1 MIKKR
6 AMARNKW
13 GSAEWIS
20 DMAKE
25 WINEIDMKRLET
37 GYADNQPNWP
47 YWVRPHNYD
56 EKEWYDMDKWLINI
70 MGDSNWHKENAP
82 WVGSNRKYWFR
93 DEADRT
99 FFILRWS

>member
-6 AMARNKW
+6 AMTAARW
-13 GSAEWIS
+13 AEIT
-20 DMAKE
+20 DEFIAE
-25 WINEIDMKRLET
+25 FTKRLET
-37 GYADNQPNWP
+37 GYADNQPKWP

-56 EKEWYDMDKWLINI
+56 EKEWREMDKWLLNI
-70 MGDSNWHKENAP
+70 MGDNNWHKENAR

>member
-1 MIKKR
+1 
-6 AMARNKW
+6 MANNRWVTNM
-13 GSAEWIS
+13 ATQWI
-20 DMAKE
+20 DE
-25 WINEIDMKRLET
+25 INVKRLET

-56 EKEWYDMDKWLINI
+56 EKEWYDMDKWLLNI
-70 MGDSNWHKENAP
+70 MGDNNWHKENAR

>member
-6 AMARNKW
+6 MMANDRFRL
-13 GSAEWIS
+13 SHL
-20 DMAKE
+20 AKQ
-25 WINEIDMKRLET
+25 WINELNMKRLET
-37 GYADNQPNWP
+37 GYADNQPKWP

-56 EKEWYDMDKWLINI
+56 EKEWYDMNNWIIDT
-70 MGDSNWHKENAP
+70 MGSSNWSVEHGR

-93 DEADRT
+93 DEQDRT

>member
-6 AMARNKW
+6 AMSDSK
-13 GSAEWIS
+13 WIS
-20 DMAKE
+20 DMAMQ
-25 WINEIDMKRLET
+25 WIDEINVKRLET
-37 GYADNQPNWP
+37 GYADNQPKWP

-99 FFILRWS
+99 FFIVGWS

>member
-6 AMARNKW
+6 AMANNKW
-13 GSAEWIS
+13 ITDRANEWI
-20 DMAKE
+20 DE
-25 WINEIDMKRLET
+25 INMKRLET
-37 GYADNQPNWP
+37 GYADNQPKWP

-56 EKEWYDMDKWLINI
+56 EKEWYDMNNWIIDT
-70 MGDSNWHKENAP
+70 MGSSNWSVEHGR

-93 DEADRT
+93 DEQDRT

>member
-6 AMARNKW
+6 IMANDRFRL
-13 GSAEWIS
+13 SHL
-20 DMAKE
+20 AKQ
-25 WINEIDMKRLET
+25 WINEINVKRLET
-37 GYADNQPNWP
+37 GYAENQPKWP

-56 EKEWYDMDKWLINI
+56 EKEWYDIDKWLLNI
-70 MGDSNWHKENAP
+70 MGDSNWHKENAR

>member
-6 AMARNKW
+6 SMAHDKW
-13 GSAEWIS
+13 ISEMAIEWI
-20 DMAKE
+20 DN
-25 WINEIDMKRLET
+25 INVKRLET
-37 GYADNQPNWP
+37 GYADNQPKWP

-56 EKEWYDMDKWLINI
+56 EKEWREMDKWLLNI
-70 MGDSNWHKENAP
+70 MGDNNWHKENAR

-93 DEADRT
+93 DDADRT

>member
-6 AMARNKW
+6 AMSDSK
-13 GSAEWIS
+13 WIS
-20 DMAKE
+20 DMAMQ
-25 WINEIDMKRLET
+25 WIDEINVKRLET
-37 GYADNQPNWP
+37 GYADNQPKWP
-47 YWVRPHNYD
+47 YWVRPHNYE

>member
-6 AMARNKW
+6 AMAAGRQFGKTDITNM
-13 GSAEWIS
+13 ATRWI
-20 DMAKE
+20 DE
-25 WINEIDMKRLET
+25 INVKRLET

-93 DEADRT
+93 NEADRT

>member
-6 AMARNKW
+6 AMAHDKW
-13 GSAEWIS
+13 ISEMAIEWI
-20 DMAKE
+20 DN
-25 WINEIDMKRLET
+25 INVKRLET
-37 GYADNQPNWP
+37 GYADNQPKWP

-56 EKEWYDMDKWLINI
+56 EKEWHDMDKWLLNI
-70 MGDSNWHKENAP
+70 MGDNNWHKENAR

>member
-6 AMARNKW
+6 AIANDRFRLSHLAKQ
-13 GSAEWIS
+13 WI
-20 DMAKE
+20 DE
-25 WINEIDMKRLET
+25 INMKRLET
-37 GYADNQPNWP
+37 GYADKQPKWP

-56 EKEWYDMDKWLINI
+56 EKEWVEMNNWIIDT
-70 MGDSNWHKENAP
+70 MGSSNWSVEHGR

>member
-6 AMARNKW
+6 AMSDSK
-13 GSAEWIS
+13 WIS
-20 DMAKE
+20 DMATQ
-25 WINEIDMKRLET
+25 WIDEINVKRLET
-37 GYADNQPNWP
+37 GYADNQPKWP

-70 MGDSNWHKENAP
+70 MGSSNWHKENAP

-93 DEADRT
+93 NEADRT

>member
-6 AMARNKW
+6 AMSDSK
-13 GSAEWIS
+13 WIS
-20 DMAKE
+20 DMAMQ
-25 WINEIDMKRLET
+25 WIDEINVKRLET
-37 GYADNQPNWP
+37 GYADNQPKWP

>member
-6 AMARNKW
+6 AMANNKW
-13 GSAEWIS
+13 ITDRANEWI
-20 DMAKE
+20 DE
-25 WINEIDMKRLET
+25 INMKRLET
-37 GYADNQPNWP
+37 GYADNQPKWP

-56 EKEWYDMDKWLINI
+56 EKEWYDMNNWIIDT
-70 MGDSNWHKENAP
+70 MGSSNWSVEHGR
-82 WVGSNRKYWFR
+82 WVGSNQKYWFR

>member
-6 AMARNKW
+6 SMANNRWVSDLANQ
-13 GSAEWIS
+13 WI
-20 DMAKE
+20 DE
-25 WINEIDMKRLET
+25 INIKRLET
-37 GYADNQPNWP
+37 GYADNQPKWP

-56 EKEWYDMDKWLINI
+56 EKEWREMDKWLLNI
-70 MGDSNWHKENAP
+70 MGDNNWHKENAR

>member
-6 AMARNKW
+6 MMANDRFRL
-13 GSAEWIS
+13 SHL
-20 DMAKE
+20 AKQ
-25 WINEIDMKRLET
+25 WINELNMKRLET
-37 GYADNQPNWP
+37 GYADIQPKWP

-56 EKEWYDMDKWLINI
+56 EKEWYDMNNWIIDT
-70 MGDSNWHKENAP
+70 MGSSNWSVEHGR

-93 DEADRT
+93 DEQDRT